1 MRRPITEQERA
12 LAHFEIDVRRRAV
25 RYGLVK
31 SFEARVLDETNE
43 EGEVVIKCSFV
54 CVPQLETFQ
63 APVAGE
69 GGAVR
74 KTMGNEPGE

>member
-1 MRRPITEQERA
+1 MRRPITEDERT
-12 LAHFEIDVRRRAV
+12 LAQIEIDVRRRAV
-25 RYGLVK
+25 RYGLMQ
-31 SFEARVLDETNE
+31 SFEGRVLDETNE
-43 EGEVVIKCSFV
+43 AGEVVIKYSFV